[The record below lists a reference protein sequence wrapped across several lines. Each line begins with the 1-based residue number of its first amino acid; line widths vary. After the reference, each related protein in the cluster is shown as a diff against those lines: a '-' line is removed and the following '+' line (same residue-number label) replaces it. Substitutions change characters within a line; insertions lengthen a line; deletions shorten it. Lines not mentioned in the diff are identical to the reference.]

1 MKKLSMFP
9 TSDQRATRSFSPQKL
24 EVYKALI
31 ELCCYLDCRWTG
43 KFHRLQLDA
52 ADNNDYMTNINLPF
66 PFPDAVAQFSVETTD
81 LGAAQSGLHPG
92 GLVNVPT

>member
-1 MKKLSMFP
+1 
-9 TSDQRATRSFSPQKL
+9 
-24 EVYKALI
+24 
-31 ELCCYLDCRWTG
+31 
-43 KFHRLQLDA
+43 LDA

-66 PFPDAVAQFSVETTD
+66 PFPDAAQFSVETTD